1 MTDYYCG
8 FCNNKFWNKSNLDKH
23 QKTAKYCI
31 AIQIKNK
38 TNNKDTNIEVI
49 DNNKLIERKVN
60 DKREDK
66 ESSTPIREKQTIQKY
81 KKTIEQLKIEIID
94 KQKKIE
100 MLEVFY
106 DQEKKRNEKNELE
119 YKNKIKELETEIK
132 NIHDKYIDKINVTNI
147 TNNNSTNTSTIV
159 NRNKLIQNI
168 IPLTNKCI
176 KEQNSKMNIDD
187 FKNHSISLAEFFHK
201 NTLKDKLLISD
212 KSRNILIYKD
222 EFGNINRDEGGVK
235 LCNMIIN
242 ESRETILKYAIDYLK
257 YLDSQ
262 PLMYKNDK
270 YVKLCSLLDK
280 LIKICQNENN
290 PNNSLH
296 FETFRKLFVNR
307 LKELITVKENELDS
321 SSLSIK
327 NTDNLYIS
335 DISLDK
341 NEREISSHIID
352 IKNEKIWSN
361 ENEDMTLV
369 NIIIDTMEQKQDKQE
384 YNFVITNVDT
394 ILPLIYKYREFLYN
408 KAEGSSLQSEKKE
421 NSKELDQLDYVN
433 SILHSLHNIIET
445 TTLKDKYNTKEF
457 LELYFNALSYLK
469 LYKQEII
476 EKKYFTYQEID
487 LLLNEN
493 YIQKDEIKK
502 DDYVYKTYKQIYY
515 KG

>member
-23 QKTAKYCI
+23 QKTAKYCL
-31 AIQIKNK
+31 AIQIKN
-38 TNNKDTNIEVI
+38 TNIEVL

-60 DKREDK
+60 DKDLVLYKKEDK
-66 ESSTPIREKQTIQKY
+66 TESAPIREKQTIQKY

-187 FKNHSISLAEFFHK
+187 LKNHSISLAEFFHK

-270 YVKLCSLLDK
+270 YIKLCSLLDK
-280 LIKICQNENN
+280 LIKICKNENN

-307 LKELITVKENELDS
+307 LKELITIKEKELDS
-321 SSLSIK
+321 SSRRESSLSI
-327 NTDNLYIS
+327 S
-335 DISLDK
+335 DLSLDK
-341 NEREISSHIID
+341 NDTHSID
-352 IKNEKIWSN
+352 IKNENESSIWSD

-369 NIIIDTMEQKQDKQE
+369 NIIIDTMEQKEVKNE
-384 YNFVITNVDT
+384 YHFVITNVDI

-408 KAEGSSLQSEKKE
+408 KAEEKKE
-421 NSKELDQLDYVN
+421 NSQELDQLDYVN

-445 TTLKDKYNTKEF
+445 TTLKDKYNTNEF

-476 EKKYFTYQEID
+476 EKKCFTYQEID

-493 YIQKDEIKK
+493 YIQKDNEIKK
-502 DDYVYKTYKQIYY
+502 DDYVYKTYKHIYY

>member
-23 QKTAKYCI
+23 QKTAKYCL
-31 AIQIKNK
+31 AIQIKK
-38 TNNKDTNIEVI
+38 TNDKDINNELI
-49 DNNKLIERKVN
+49 DNNKLIERKLN
-60 DKREDK
+60 DKDLVLYKK
-66 ESSTPIREKQTIQKY
+66 EEKEGTTPIREKQTIQKY

-187 FKNHSISLAEFFHK
+187 LKNHSISLAEFFHK

-270 YVKLCSLLDK
+270 YIKLCSLLDK
-280 LIKICQNENN
+280 LIKICKNENN

-307 LKELITVKENELDS
+307 LKELITIKEKELDS
-321 SSLSIK
+321 QPLIYK
-327 NTDNLYIS
+327 ND
-335 DISLDK
+335 
-341 NEREISSHIID
+341 SHSID
-352 IKNEKIWSN
+352 IKNEKESSIWTD

-369 NIIIDTMEQKQDKQE
+369 NIIIDTMEQKEEKND
-384 YNFVITNVDT
+384 YHFVITNVDI

-408 KAEGSSLQSEKKE
+408 KAEEKKE
-421 NSKELDQLDYVN
+421 NSQELDQLDYVN

-493 YIQKDEIKK
+493 YIQKDNEIKK
-502 DDYVYKTYKQIYY
+502 DDYVYKTYKHIYY

>member
-23 QKTAKYCI
+23 QKTAKYCL
-31 AIQIKNK
+31 AIQIKEKNTSNINENK
-38 TNNKDTNIEVI
+38 VEVL
-49 DNNKLIERKVN
+49 DKEKKVN
-60 DKREDK
+60 DKNSVVYKKEDK
-66 ESSTPIREKQTIQKY
+66 EKQIIQKY

-106 DQEKKRNEKNELE
+106 DQEKKRNDKNELE

-187 FKNHSISLAEFFHK
+187 LKNHSISLAEFFHK

-270 YVKLCSLLDK
+270 YIKLCSLLDK

-307 LKELITVKENELDS
+307 LKELITVKENEKIQTSVIKDS
-321 SSLSIK
+321 NIE
-327 NTDNLYIS
+327 DQ
-335 DISLDK
+335 
-341 NEREISSHIID
+341 RIID
-352 IKNEKIWSN
+352 ENIDMNVIINNRDEN
-361 ENEDMTLV
+361 QYEYDENEDMTLV
-369 NIIIDTMEQKQDKQE
+369 NIIIDTMEQKDEKQD
-384 YNFVITNVDT
+384 YHFIITNADT

-408 KAEGSSLQSEKKE
+408 KAEEKKD
-421 NSKELDQLDYVN
+421 NSDELDYLEYIN

-445 TTLKDKYNTKEF
+445 TTLKDKYNTKDF
-457 LELYFNALSYLK
+457 IDLYFKALAYLK
-469 LYKQEII
+469 LYKQEFI

-493 YIQKDEIKK
+493 YIQKDDEIKK
-502 DDYVYKTYKQIYY
+502 EDYVYKTYKQIYY

>member
-23 QKTAKYCI
+23 QKTAKYCL

-38 TNNKDTNIEVI
+38 PNDKDLNNELI
-49 DNNKLIERKVN
+49 DNKLIERKVN
-60 DKREDK
+60 DKK
-66 ESSTPIREKQTIQKY
+66 EEKDNSTPIREKQTIQKY

-106 DQEKKRNEKNELE
+106 DQEKKRNEKNESE

-187 FKNHSISLAEFFHK
+187 LKNHSISLAEFFHK

-270 YVKLCSLLDK
+270 YIKLCSLLDK
-280 LIKICQNENN
+280 LIKICKNENN

-307 LKELITVKENELDS
+307 LKELITIKEKELDS
-321 SSLSIK
+321 QPLIYK
-327 NTDNLYIS
+327 NDNHS
-335 DISLDK
+335 
-341 NEREISSHIID
+341 ID
-352 IKNEKIWSN
+352 IKNEKESSIWQD

-369 NIIIDTMEQKQDKQE
+369 NIIIDTMEQKEEKND
-384 YNFVITNVDT
+384 YHFVITNVDI

-408 KAEGSSLQSEKKE
+408 KAEEKKE
-421 NSKELDQLDYVN
+421 NSQELDQLDYVN

-445 TTLKDKYNTKEF
+445 TTLKDKYNNKEF

-476 EKKYFTYQEID
+476 EKKCFTYQEID

-493 YIQKDEIKK
+493 YIQKDNEIKK
-502 DDYVYKTYKQIYY
+502 DDYVYKTYKHIYY

>member
-23 QKTAKYCI
+23 QKTAKYCL

-38 TNNKDTNIEVI
+38 PNDKDLNNELI
-49 DNNKLIERKVN
+49 DNKLIERKVN
-60 DKREDK
+60 DKK
-66 ESSTPIREKQTIQKY
+66 EEKDNSTPIREKQTIQKY

-106 DQEKKRNEKNELE
+106 DQEKKRNEKNESE

-187 FKNHSISLAEFFHK
+187 LKNHSISLAEFFHK

-270 YVKLCSLLDK
+270 YIKLCSLLDK

-307 LKELITVKENELDS
+307 LKELITIKEKELDS
-321 SSLSIK
+321 QPLIYK
-327 NTDNLYIS
+327 NDNHS
-335 DISLDK
+335 
-341 NEREISSHIID
+341 ID
-352 IKNEKIWSN
+352 IKNEKESSIWQD

-369 NIIIDTMEQKQDKQE
+369 NIIIDTMEQKEEKND
-384 YNFVITNVDT
+384 YHFVITNVDI

-408 KAEGSSLQSEKKE
+408 KAEEKKE
-421 NSKELDQLDYVN
+421 NSQELDQLDYVN

-445 TTLKDKYNTKEF
+445 TTLKDKYNNKEF

-476 EKKYFTYQEID
+476 EKKCFTYQEID

-493 YIQKDEIKK
+493 YIQKDNEIKK
-502 DDYVYKTYKQIYY
+502 DDYVYKTYKHIYY